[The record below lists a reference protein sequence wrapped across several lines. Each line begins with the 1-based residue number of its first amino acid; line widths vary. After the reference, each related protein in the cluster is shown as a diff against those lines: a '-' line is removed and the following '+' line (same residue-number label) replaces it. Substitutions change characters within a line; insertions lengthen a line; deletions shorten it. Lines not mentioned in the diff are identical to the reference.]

1 VDENVLSIEGINSG
15 YGRLHVLF
23 DIEATVADKEI
34 TVLVGPN
41 GSGKSTLLKTVMGIT
56 KTYSGKILLN
66 GDNIVGLPPHEVTK
80 LGIAYLPQV
89 DNVFANLSVKEN
101 LILAGY
107 IMGKNKAKERT
118 KEVLQDF
125 PVLREHM
132 DRHAETFSG
141 GERQMLAM
149 AMSMMRMP
157 QIMLFDEPTASLAPK
172 IAVEVLEKIKYFRDN
187 YGMTIV
193 LAEQNAK
200 RALELGD
207 HAILLV
213 SGRVM
218 YDGDSNELL
227 NHEELGKVYLG
238 VKTQDRP

>member
-1 VDENVLSIEGINSG
+1 MLSIDGINSG

-23 DIEATVADKEI
+23 DIKASVGDKEI

-56 KTYSGKILLN
+56 RIYSGEILLN

-89 DNVFANLSVKEN
+89 DNVFASLSVREN
-101 LILAGY
+101 LIMAGY

-118 KEVLQDF
+118 KEVLEDF
-125 PVLREHM
+125 PVLNQYM
-132 DRHAETFSG
+132 DRRAETLSG

-149 AMSMMRMP
+149 GMSMMRMP

-172 IAVEVLEKIKYFRDN
+172 IAVEVLEKIQYIRDN
-187 YGMTIV
+187 YGVTVV
-193 LAEQNAK
+193 LAEQNAR

-227 NHEELGKVYLG
+227 EHEELGKVYLG
-238 VKTQDRP
+238 VKTQDRS